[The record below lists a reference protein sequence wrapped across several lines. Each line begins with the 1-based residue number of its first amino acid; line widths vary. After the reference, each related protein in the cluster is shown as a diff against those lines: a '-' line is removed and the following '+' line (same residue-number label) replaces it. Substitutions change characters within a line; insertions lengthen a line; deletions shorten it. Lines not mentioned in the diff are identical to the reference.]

1 MDNKKLFSKFS
12 SILESEILDDVQMN
26 ALEAGSSCEES
37 CKKSCKPGNQNTNIG
52 NGSSLE
58 LKTRLDV
65 DEKQK
70 RCL

>member
-37 CKKSCKPGNQNTNIG
+37 
-52 NGSSLE
+52 
-58 LKTRLDV
+58 
-65 DEKQK
+65 
-70 RCL
+70 